1 MIGKTGR
8 QQQQQTG
15 LEGSG
20 GDGGSGGG
28 RGGKTA
34 GAVRGSSG
42 GGGSGGGGEEEEEEE
57 DATWL
62 ACLPLSMV
70 QARGDAFAG
79 LARAAKRSKD
89 FVQAAE
95 YVKHF
100 N

>member
-8 QQQQQTG
+8 QQQQQIG
-15 LEGSG
+15 LEGRGG
-20 GDGGSGGG
+20 GDGGAGDG
-28 RGGKTA
+28 RGEKTA
-34 GAVRGSSG
+34 GAVSGSS
-42 GGGSGGGGEEEEEEE
+42 GSGGGGGGGGDEE

-95 YVKHF
+95 YV
-100 N
+100 

>member
-20 GDGGSGGG
+20 GGGGG

-34 GAVRGSSG
+34 GAVSGSRG
-42 GGGSGGGGEEEEEEE
+42 GGGGGGGGGDEE

-95 YVKHF
+95 YV
-100 N
+100 

>member
-20 GDGGSGGG
+20 GGGGGAGG

-34 GAVRGSSG
+34 GAVSGSS
-42 GGGSGGGGEEEEEEE
+42 GSGGGGDGDEE

-95 YVKHF
+95 YDFKT
-100 N
+100 